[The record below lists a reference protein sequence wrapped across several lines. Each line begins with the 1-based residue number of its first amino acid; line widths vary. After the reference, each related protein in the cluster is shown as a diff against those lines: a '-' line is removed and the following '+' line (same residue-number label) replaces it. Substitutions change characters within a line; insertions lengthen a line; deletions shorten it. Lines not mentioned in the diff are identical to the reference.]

1 MTAAAYDKETQV
13 EDLDAIKAAEGI
25 LSAKVAGETPTD
37 LKPKMHIYARIAGYH
52 EPNNGQVKAV
62 ARMFWAITTHE
73 KIAGFDMQRYAAL
86 LPEVRK
92 LVKSKLIRRRKA
104 GKPCLMPDVHRQ
116 KCYCGNAQRAA
127 TMNADREAFSSVGRG
142 AEIIPS

>member
-1 MTAAAYDKETQV
+1 MSAASYDKETQV

-62 ARMFWAITTHE
+62 ARMFWAITCHE
-73 KIAGFDMQRYAAL
+73 KICGFDMNRYAAL

-104 GKPCLMPDVHRQ
+104 AKACLQPDRHSQ
-116 KCYCGNAQRAA
+116 KCYCAHLATAKAQE
-127 TMNADREAFSSVGRG
+127 TV
-142 AEIIPS
+142 

>member
-1 MTAAAYDKETQV
+1 MSQVAYDKETQV

-37 LKPKMHIYARIAGYH
+37 LRPKMHVYARIAGYH

-73 KIAGFDMQRYAAL
+73 KIAGFDMNRYAAL

-104 GKPCLMPDVHRQ
+104 EKACSQPNIHQ
-116 KCYCGNAQRAA
+116 QRCFCNRLAIA
-127 TMNADREAFSSVGRG
+127 KTKEASAV
-142 AEIIPS
+142 